1 MFNESLSI
9 FSIFITT
16 VGVPN
21 VTTVGVCTKVAVV
34 VLVEFAIVAVKVI
47 GVIGEV
53 VPTVADSIAL

>member
-1 MFNESLSI
+1 MKPLVN

-16 VGVPN
+16 VSDPN
-21 VTTVGVCTKVAVV
+21 AITVGVCTKVAVV